1 MRKSPQGAMTT
12 RRGLLGIE
20 AYSVGWDVPLHKG
33 DEPRE
38 VFNGRRRKTIVHV
51 LAKVLLAGK
60 MSKIK
65 ERRFVMVF
73 VADLGL
79 DRLSHHRVRLS
90 LS

>member
-1 MRKSPQGAMTT
+1 MAT

-20 AYSVGWDVPLHKG
+20 AYSVGWDEPLHKG
-33 DEPRE
+33 GEPRE
-38 VFNGRRRKTIVHV
+38 VFKWQKEEAIVHV
-51 LAKVLLAGK
+51 FVRVSIAAK

-79 DRLSHHRVRLS
+79 DRLSHHRVCLS